1 MNIPSTITAGDN
13 VAWTET
19 LTDYPATSWS
29 LAVDLRSKDRPPVTI
44 TTTPSGADFSIT
56 ILPAVSALWKSGIY
70 NWQAYVY
77 TGSPPNFTDKR
88 TIERGTIEILPN
100 LTTFSASD
108 DPRSHVKKVLDAL
121 EAVIEGKAT
130 SDQLSY
136 SIAGR
141 SISKMSPTE
150 ILQWRDLYKAEYRNE
165 LNAENI
171 AKGVSSSKRI
181 GVRFNRI

>member
-1 MNIPSTITAGDN
+1 MNVPSTITAGDK
-13 VAWTET
+13 VTWTET

-29 LAVDLRSKDRPPVTI
+29 LAVELRSKDRPPVTI
-44 TTTPSGADFSIT
+44 AATPSGADFSIT
-56 ILPAVSALWKSGIY
+56 ILPATSALWKSGIY
-70 NWQAYVY
+70 SWQAYVY
-77 TGSPPNFTDKR
+77 TGTPPNFTDKR

-100 LTTFSASD
+100 LTIFSASD

-121 EAVIEGKAT
+121 EAVIEGKAS